1 MKCSKCHSENTDT
14 ARFCS
19 NCASPLTD
27 AEDAQPS
34 FTRTLETPVDELAR
48 GTLFANRYEII
59 EELGRGGMG
68 AVYRVE
74 DNKIKEEIALK
85 LIKPEI
91 AADKKTIK
99 RFRNE
104 LTTARKIAH
113 RNVCKMF
120 DLGED
125 GGTHFITMEYVPGED
140 LKSFIRRSRRLS
152 IPSVIPIAKQICEG
166 LVEAHNLGIVHRDL
180 KPSNIMV
187 DKLGNAR
194 IMDFGIACTL
204 ESKGLTGAGVMIG
217 TPEYMSPEQVEAKE
231 IDQRSDIY
239 SLGVILYEMCTGQLP
254 FLGDSPLS
262 IAMKHKGETPKN
274 PKETNPQISDELSQ
288 LILKCLEKDK
298 ENRFQAADQIITELN
313 NIEKEIPTP
322 QREISKKKALTSKEI
337 TVSFTLKKLLI
348 PALIVLAIAMIAIV
362 IWQLLPQKETIPAAS
377 SDKPS
382 LAIVYFENNTG
393 DESLDHWRKALCELL
408 IADLTQSKHIR
419 VLSSDRL
426 IDILNNL
433 EQTEA
438 RSLSTSVLKQVAA
451 RGRST
456 HILRGG
462 YTRAGEQFRI
472 DAILQ
477 EASTMESV
485 GSDRIEGKGEESF
498 LSMVDE
504 LTSKIKAHFK
514 LSEEEIAEDIDD
526 DIGKITTSSPEALK
540 YYIEGRKYHLTL
552 DMMRSIELMEK
563 AIAIDPEFA
572 MAYRSMAKSY
582 GAIGFIPQRKKY
594 MEKALELSDRLPTRE
609 RFFIEADFL
618 SRSEKTFDKAVEAYK
633 KLLELYP
640 DDFGGN
646 ANLAVMYEW
655 IGERY
660 KAIEH
665 YEINRKN
672 DVMSPIG
679 YANLAGV
686 YRQVGSYD
694 KSKEVLEEALQK
706 HPNSAYVYSDLA
718 LHYLMEG
725 KYDLALAE
733 INNAIALEPAKGT
746 LAYRMILRLRVEIHF
761 YAGDLVKA
769 AEDCQRLLMLK
780 QPQAIFAG
788 SEGLV
793 YLNIIQ
799 GKFKETKNII
809 MPLIDL
815 SKKLGVFWTISEVY
829 LKFAYIDS
837 KSGNLKEALFDCDN
851 AVDYALKAEDPD
863 MQREALHLKGLAY
876 VRMNATDEALKTAD
890 ELRVLI
896 QDSHNPNNLHFFHH
910 LTGMIELKQKNSSKA
925 IEHFEEALNLQSS
938 DTRNRRAD
946 YIESL
951 AKAYSTSG
959 NLDRAQEEFENII
972 SANSGWLE
980 YGDCYARSFYELGKI
995 YEQKGWKGKA
1005 IEHYQK
1011 FLDLWKDA
1019 DPGLPEVADARER
1032 VAGLQQ

>member
-19 NCASPLTD
+19 NCASSLTD

-239 SLGVILYEMCTGQLP
+239 SLGIILYEMCTGQLP
-254 FLGDSPLS
+254 FPGDSPLS

-313 NIEKEIPTP
+313 NIEKEIPTT

-362 IWQLLPQKETIPAAS
+362 IWQLLPQKETIPTAS

-572 MAYRSMAKSY
+572 MAYRSMAMSY
-582 GAIGFIPQRKKY
+582 GSIGFRPQQKKY
-594 MEKALELSDRLPTRE
+594 MEKALERKCQFSSHVWVDR
-609 RFFIEADFL
+609 
-618 SRSEKTFDKAVEAYK
+618 
-633 KLLELYP
+633 
-640 DDFGGN
+640 
-646 ANLAVMYEW
+646 
-655 IGERY
+655 
-660 KAIEH
+660 
-665 YEINRKN
+665 RK
-672 DVMSPIG
+672 I
-679 YANLAGV
+679 
-686 YRQVGSYD
+686 
-694 KSKEVLEEALQK
+694 
-706 HPNSAYVYSDLA
+706 
-718 LHYLMEG
+718 
-725 KYDLALAE
+725 
-733 INNAIALEPAKGT
+733 
-746 LAYRMILRLRVEIHF
+746 
-761 YAGDLVKA
+761 
-769 AEDCQRLLMLK
+769 
-780 QPQAIFAG
+780 
-788 SEGLV
+788 
-793 YLNIIQ
+793 
-799 GKFKETKNII
+799 
-809 MPLIDL
+809 
-815 SKKLGVFWTISEVY
+815 
-829 LKFAYIDS
+829 
-837 KSGNLKEALFDCDN
+837 
-851 AVDYALKAEDPD
+851 
-863 MQREALHLKGLAY
+863 
-876 VRMNATDEALKTAD
+876 
-890 ELRVLI
+890 
-896 QDSHNPNNLHFFHH
+896 
-910 LTGMIELKQKNSSKA
+910 
-925 IEHFEEALNLQSS
+925 
-938 DTRNRRAD
+938 
-946 YIESL
+946 
-951 AKAYSTSG
+951 
-959 NLDRAQEEFENII
+959 
-972 SANSGWLE
+972 
-980 YGDCYARSFYELGKI
+980 
-995 YEQKGWKGKA
+995 
-1005 IEHYQK
+1005 
-1011 FLDLWKDA
+1011 
-1019 DPGLPEVADARER
+1019 
-1032 VAGLQQ
+1032 